1 MAIKY
6 SMRDLIRDVI
16 HLCSRIGKISVALYT
31 GWSKIWHIFVCLS
44 QNKVKIC
51 RSIYFH

>member
-31 GWSKIWHIFVCLS
+31 GWFKNLAHFCMPYTRI
-44 QNKVKIC
+44 
-51 RSIYFH
+51 